1 MASSRPGFFISVEG
15 IDGSGK
21 STQTRL
27 LAERLL
33 QEGASVRT
41 VHDPGSTALGERIRG
56 LLLDRSAGT
65 PPAPFTEVSLFL
77 AARVQLLN
85 EVIEPALEQGEV
97 IVCDRYIDST
107 LVYQGAGRGLDLEGL
122 LELHRLL
129 GADRMPDLT
138 LILDLE
144 VEAARLRADATLP
157 LDRMEAE
164 PTAYHERVRQGY
176 LALASRF
183 PERVVVLS
191 AKPPP
196 KDLAAACWRVTSDR
210 MAARRAT

>member
-1 MASSRPGFFISVEG
+1 MANARPGFFISVEG

-27 LAERLL
+27 LAERLQ
-33 QEGASVRT
+33 QEGESVRE

-56 LLLDRSAGT
+56 LLLDQAGTT

-85 EVIEPALEQGEV
+85 EVIEPALAQGEV

-107 LVYQGAGRGLDLEGL
+107 LVYQGAGRGLDPEAL

-138 LILDLE
+138 LILDLD
-144 VEAARLRADATLP
+144 VGDARLRADASLP

-176 LALASRF
+176 LELASRF

-191 AKPPP
+191 ATPPP
-196 KDLAAACWRVTSDR
+196 QDLAAACWRVASDR
-210 MAARRAT
+210 ITARRAT